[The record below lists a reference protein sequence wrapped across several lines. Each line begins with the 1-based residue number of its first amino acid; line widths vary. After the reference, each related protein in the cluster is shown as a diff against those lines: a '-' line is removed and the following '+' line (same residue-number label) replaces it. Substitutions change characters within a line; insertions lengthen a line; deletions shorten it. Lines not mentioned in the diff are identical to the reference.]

1 MWGRRIG
8 AALVAGALLA
18 AGSATAAA
26 GTPAAPAAAAGAC
39 SPTTTTPTF
48 RGTTPTAQHVLGFTL
63 GSREATDEQL
73 NRYLGAVDRSSD
85 QVTSG
90 TFARTVTGRPLKYAL
105 VSAAGNLSPAKLA
118 QIRGDAAKL
127 RRPDL
132 PAGQASAIERRMP
145 TILWLSANVHGNE
158 AAGGDASLRILYE
171 LADRTDCVARAILSH
186 ALVGIIPTQ
195 NPDGRA
201 DDVRT
206 NAYNFDMNRDWF
218 ARTQP
223 ETSGKLDLLA
233 QYPPQLYMD
242 EHGMGGSSYF
252 FPPNSDPIYHE
263 TSDQS
268 VDWINNLYGADNG
281 AAFTA
286 KQLSFETYQ
295 SGYDLFYQGY
305 GDSVPTSD
313 FGAAG
318 MTYEVGQDASYP
330 DQTYKHYLSAIT
342 SLYAGATHRQ
352 SILTGWHQ
360 SFVTAAR
367 EGRQCTL
374 QPNRVYN
381 PGHTVQF
388 QVPDIR
394 VCGYFLRGS
403 GAKARDLAAVVRRL
417 QQADVS
423 VYRLS
428 KPLYVPD
435 YTAYGRQ
442 PTPTTMPAGTYWIPM
457 AQAQKHWI
465 QAMLNE
471 DTYVPFPYFYD
482 VSGWSM
488 PLLNN
493 LDGGYTGT
501 SLHPAATT
509 LPLQRVPAMKLPSAL
524 PRIGILSYTSS
535 PFRPSE
541 STGWLRWRLAK
552 DWHVAAS
559 VLTPDQVNASTL
571 NNIDVLLTPDLD
583 AATVAKILGDT
594 GKTALTQ
601 WVNGGGRYVGWQ
613 GGTDLATRLG
623 LSTVTLTNPTS
634 QVPGTL
640 FRVDTAA
647 HNPLTAGVGPTDWV
661 MYAGDPVMRA
671 NDPADVVASYPS
683 ATSPDWFTSGYQK
696 GAEELGT
703 TAAEV
708 DQRAGTGHVTVFSVE
723 PNFRAFTDGSAR
735 LLYDAIV
742 DSRNATTVR
751 PATPAPRIGSA
762 ARLPAEQRA
771 RLAATKIVQPLGADL
786 IVTAR
791 TADAATTAR
800 VLRAHGVTYRTS
812 RASMSVSYFVDFGR
826 RAASDPAPWVRTLP
840 DELTR
845 DGATPLFVSAQ

>member
-1 MWGRRIG
+1 MWPRRIG
-8 AALVAGALLA
+8 VPVLAGALVVAGSVA
-18 AGSATAAA
+18 AGVGSPASAATHPGTA
-26 GTPAAPAAAAGAC
+26 AC
-39 SPTTTTPTF
+39 SPVTTTPTF
-48 RGTTPTAQHVLGFTL
+48 RGTTPTAEKVLGFTL

-73 NRYLGAVDRSSD
+73 NRYLAAVDRSSNL
-85 QVTSG
+85 VRSG
-90 TFARTVTGRPLKYAL
+90 TFAHTWSGRPLKYAL
-105 VSAAGNLSPAKLA
+105 VSAAGNLTATRLA
-118 QIRGDAAKL
+118 RIRGDAARL

-145 TILWLSANVHGNE
+145 TILWLTANVHGNE
-158 AAGGDASLRILYE
+158 PASGDASLRVLYE

-186 ALVGIIPTQ
+186 ALVGIIPSQ

-201 DDVRT
+201 NDVRT
-206 NAYNFDMNRDWF
+206 NSYNFDMNRDWF

-223 ETSGKLDLLA
+223 ETSGKLDLLQ

-242 EHGMGGSSYF
+242 EHGMGGSGYF

-263 TSDQS
+263 TSNRS
-268 VDWINNLYGADNG
+268 VDWINNLYGAANA

-286 KQLSFETYQ
+286 KKLSFETYQ
-295 SGYDLFYQGY
+295 AGYDLFYQGY
-305 GDSVPTSD
+305 GDSVPTTE

-318 MTYEVGQDASYP
+318 MTYEVGQQASYP
-330 DQTYKHYLSAIT
+330 DQTYKHYLSGIT

-352 SILTGWHQ
+352 SILTGWHR

-367 EGRQCTL
+367 QGRRCAL
-374 QPNRVYN
+374 QPNQVYN
-381 PGHTVQF
+381 PGSTVEF

-394 VCGYFLRGS
+394 VCGYFLRGG
-403 GAKARDLAAVVRRL
+403 GAKARDLASVVRRL

-442 PTPTTMPAGTYWIPM
+442 PQPTTMPTGTYWIPM

-471 DTYVPFPYFYD
+471 NTYVPFPYFYD

-488 PLLNN
+488 PLLDN

-501 SLHPAATT
+501 SLHPAATA
-509 LPLQRVPAMKLPSAL
+509 LPLQKVPAMRLPSAL
-524 PRIGILSYTSS
+524 PRVGILTYASS

-541 STGWLRWRLAK
+541 STGWLRWRLAR
-552 DWHVAAS
+552 DWHISAS
-559 VLTPDQVNASTL
+559 VLTPDQVSASTL
-571 NNIDVLLTPDLD
+571 SHLDVLLTPDLD
-583 AATVAKILGDT
+583 AGTVAKILGDA
-594 GKTALTQ
+594 GKTALAD

-613 GGTDLATRLG
+613 GGTDLAARLG
-623 LSTVTLTNPTS
+623 LSTVTLTAPTS

-640 FRVDTAA
+640 FRVDAAA
-647 HNPLTAGVGPTDWV
+647 HTPLTAGVGPTDWV

-671 NDPADVVASYPS
+671 SDPADVVASYPS

-735 LLYDAIV
+735 LLFDAIV
-742 DSRNATTVR
+742 DSGAA
-751 PATPAPRIGSA
+751 PATARPQIGSPQRRA
-762 ARLPAEQRA
+762 AEQRA
-771 RLAATKIVQPLGADL
+771 GLAARRIVQPLGADL
-786 IVTAR
+786 VVTAR
-791 TADAATTAR
+791 TDGAATTAR
-800 VLRAHGVTYRTS
+800 VLRGHGVSFRTS
-812 RASMSVSYFVDFGR
+812 RTPTSVTYYVDFGR
-826 RAASDPAPWVRTLP
+826 RAPADLPAWARTLP

-845 DGATPLFVSAQ
+845 DGAAPLLISTP